1 MQKAHDEY
9 EKYKEST
16 KEELSKVEMDFVDCI
31 DNAAKRL
38 KKGK

>member
-9 EKYKEST
+9 EKYKKST
-16 KEELSKVEMDFVDCI
+16 KDEISKVERDFVEYI